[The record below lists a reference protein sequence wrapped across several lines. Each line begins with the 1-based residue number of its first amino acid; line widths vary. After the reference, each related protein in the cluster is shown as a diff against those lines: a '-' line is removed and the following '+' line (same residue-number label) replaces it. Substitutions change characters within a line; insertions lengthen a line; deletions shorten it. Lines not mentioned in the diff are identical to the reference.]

1 MNYFVLF
8 FNVLDFYIFLLNNI
22 DVITLKNQTW
32 KGNKGIHHYHYH
44 HHYYH
49 ILLTHNWEPR
59 QAKPCHQTL
68 ILLNVKL
75 VQQGKKQG
83 KSSLNN
89 TPQQKLQTK
98 HWTAAIMKTPGQ
110 QRLTTMKE
118 ALNDPKCKNNLL
130 EGWMGRRP
138 GKGVWQ
144 QEHWYITN
152 KHMTIKTSHTLAHR
166 LPNVCEKNVF
176 HFFCSSARKQHIY
189 FVERCQFRPNKG
201 VSSHVSTPFHVSCYL

>member
-1 MNYFVLF
+1 MES
-8 FNVLDFYIFLLNNI
+8 
-22 DVITLKNQTW
+22 
-32 KGNKGIHHYHYH
+32 NKGIYHYHYHYHYH
-44 HHYYH
+44 HIRDLRSQQT
-49 ILLTHNWEPR
+49 ILLTENWGPS

-83 KSSLNN
+83 KSSLNIM
-89 TPQQKLQTK
+89 PQQKLQTK

-110 QRLTTMKE
+110 QRLRTMKD

-138 GKGVWQ
+138 GKGEWQ
-144 QEHWYITN
+144 HEHWYITN

-176 HFFCSSARKQHIY
+176 HFFCSSASRKQHIY

-201 VSSHVSTPFHVSCYL
+201 VSSHVSTPLHVSCYLWTTQISIKYLYINN

>member
-1 MNYFVLF
+1 MPS
-8 FNVLDFYIFLLNNI
+8 DLN
-22 DVITLKNQTW
+22 ITKCQTSAT
-32 KGNKGIHHYHYH
+32 G
-44 HHYYH
+44 
-49 ILLTHNWEPR
+49 
-59 QAKPCHQTL
+59 Q
-68 ILLNVKL
+68 
-75 VQQGKKQG
+75 KQG
-83 KSSLNN
+83 KSSLNIM
-89 TPQQKLQTK
+89 PQQKLQTK

-138 GKGVWQ
+138 GKGEWQ

-152 KHMTIKTSHTLAHR
+152 KHMTIKTSHKLAHR

-176 HFFCSSARKQHIY
+176 HFFCSSASRKQHIY

-201 VSSHVSTPFHVSCYL
+201 VSSYISTPVHVSCYLWTI

>member
-1 MNYFVLF
+1 M
-8 FNVLDFYIFLLNNI
+8 
-22 DVITLKNQTW
+22 TQQT
-32 KGNKGIHHYHYH
+32 
-44 HHYYH
+44 
-49 ILLTHNWEPR
+49 ILLTHNWEPS

-68 ILLNVKL
+68 TLLNVKL

-83 KSSLNN
+83 KSSLNYM
-89 TPQQKLQTK
+89 PQWKLQTK

-138 GKGVWQ
+138 GKGEWQ

-152 KHMTIKTSHTLAHR
+152 KHMTIKTSHTLAHT
-166 LPNVCEKNVF
+166 LPNCVWETC
-176 HFFCSSARKQHIY
+176 FFFTS
-189 FVERCQFRPNKG
+189 FVPQPVENNTLSLLTGASLGQIMECPL
-201 VSSHVSTPFHVSCYL
+201 T